1 MADSAEDLLDLDGP
15 QIAVEKFEGDGA
27 TQCPVGS
34 AQPCRGPFS
43 IAQRFF
49 RQSANTAHPQQ
60 PIRFVGTKSAFLLAP
75 GERTRRQ
82 GKKPYDLVLRNLEA
96 RRDCLQGR
104 VREAGA
110 NTLDDGFVTAR
121 RLAKDPLPSHR
132 LDQASGCDHGHL
144 PQDGNN
150 IRPNGRNDKEA
161 LRGADLTLAA
171 AEVLG
176 LAGERRRGREW
187 TT

>member
-43 IAQRFF
+43 IAQGFF

-104 VREAGA
+104 VRKAGA

-132 LDQASGCDHGHL
+132 LDQAPGCDHGHL

-150 IRPNGRNDKEA
+150 IRPNGRTDKEA
-161 LRGADLTLAA
+161 LRGADLTLGA

-176 LAGERRRGREW
+176 LAGDTPPR
-187 TT
+187 

>member
-43 IAQRFF
+43 IAQGFF

-104 VREAGA
+104 VRKAGA
-110 NTLDDGFVTAR
+110 NTLRFTG
-121 RLAKDPLPSHR
+121 RLA
-132 LDQASGCDHGHL
+132 
-144 PQDGNN
+144 
-150 IRPNGRNDKEA
+150 GRKLA
-161 LRGADLTLAA
+161 PRSYTLVATPAGGAA
-171 AEVLG
+171 ARAAFRVV
-176 LAGERRRGREW
+176 RR
-187 TT
+187 